1 MYCSPHHCEAGF
13 LSAHLWPCT
22 VRQVIH
28 SHSRSSCHV
37 LTGLPGS
44 YPKMEGYGQKA
55 RPLKGAERCEEQ
67 AGAWSG
73 KVLRKRT
80 FELRGFK
87 MRIQKKLPRAAHSR
101 QAGGQVSRPWRTDA
115 QRDCQGRHFIGQCL
129 AGQSTAPGKIGR
141 GTQI

>member
-1 MYCSPHHCEAGF
+1 MSRRCNECPAV
-13 LSAHLWPCT
+13 LAT
-22 VRQVIH
+22 VRLDSCLHICGHALSNKSFIH
-28 SHSRSSCHV
+28 TTGHRAMFSQACLV
-37 LTGLPGS
+37 LTPEV
-44 YPKMEGYGQKA
+44 EGYGQKE
-55 RPLKGAERCEEQ
+55 RSLKGAEHCGEQ

-115 QRDCQGRHFIGQCL
+115 QRDCQGRHF
-129 AGQSTAPGKIGR
+129 GKIGR